1 MRLTCD
7 YFVVVAIATPL
18 VTSFAF
24 HTAENRNRL
33 MMTSHSDGQCF
44 LWDMRTGRAL
54 SSVSSHKN
62 QTRAIDFS
70 TNGHSLLTASLD
82 GLIGVSEC
90 REEPWA
96 RSAEA
101 NEFVGEN
108 GDDNGGGRQV
118 SVSTLAMLKAHRGRV
133 LQARWRPTAPAA
145 FITSSTDC
153 AVLLWT
159 ISGVGMRVRS
169 Y

>member
-1 MRLTCD
+1 MPILSPLPPLTR
-7 YFVVVAIATPL
+7 L

-24 HTAENRNRL
+24 RTTENRNRL
-33 MMTSHSDGQCF
+33 MMTSHADGQCF

-62 QTRAIDFS
+62 QTRALDFS
-70 TNGHSLLTASLD
+70 PNGHSLLTASLD

-90 REEPWA
+90 REEPWTS
-96 RSAEA
+96 SAA
-101 NEFVGEN
+101 AIGSVGEK
-108 GDDNGGGRQV
+108 GHDGGRQV
-118 SVSTLAMLKAHRGRV
+118 SVSTLAMLRAHRGRV

-145 FITSSTDC
+145 FVTSSTDC

-159 ISGVGMRVRS
+159 ISGVGIGVQS